1 MSKTNDVFSGARKFW
16 DQISKQDIPLR
27 SYLAEETR
35 LGNPNVNGRGT
46 SFSEESEE
54 GG

>member
-1 MSKTNDVFSGARKFW
+1 MTTSLSRN
-16 DQISKQDIPLR
+16 
-27 SYLAEETR
+27 LAEEAR
-35 LGNPNVNGRGT
+35 LGNPNVDRRGT